1 MEWQYELDKAKA
13 EGREEGIRIGEEK
26 GKAMGLEEGRV
37 NALLS
42 LYKEGLLDLKTVL
55 EKTGFTEEELKKAA
69 EENGIE

>member
-13 EGREEGIRIGEEK
+13 EG
-26 GKAMGLEEGRV
+26 KAEGLEEGRL

-55 EKTGFTEEELKKAA
+55 EKTGFTKEELKKAA
-69 EENGIE
+69 EENGTEG

>member
-13 EGREEGIRIGEEK
+13 EGIRIGEEQGIIK
-26 GKAMGLEEGRV
+26 NLV
-37 NALLS
+37 S